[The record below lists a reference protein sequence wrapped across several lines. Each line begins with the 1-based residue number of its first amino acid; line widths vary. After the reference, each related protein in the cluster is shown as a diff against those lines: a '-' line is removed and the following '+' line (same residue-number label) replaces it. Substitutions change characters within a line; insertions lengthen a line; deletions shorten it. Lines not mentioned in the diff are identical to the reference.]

1 MFRINRENLR
11 NSHEGPWLLLDI
23 IMLGLL
29 LLNLLFLLFDGL
41 YNTAFIRDSLNA
53 WSLAFVN
60 FYDPIHKNF
69 ILVDLVFITIFLT
82 EFFVRW
88 IVAIKTEEYLRWYFF
103 PFLRWY
109 DLVGCIPLG
118 GTRIFRFLRIFSILY
133 RLHKNQIIDLNDTGI
148 YRFFAFY
155 YDVFVEELSDRIVVK
170 VLTDAQQDIAAGSPL
185 IDDITQNVLA
195 PRRPVIS
202 SWMSNIVNHLGQS
215 INDSKHGDVIRRH
228 VKDSVG
234 KAVRENAQVSTLSYL
249 PVVGRTIENTLE
261 SAVTDIVTASVVNLL
276 TDLEARDIEE
286 FVSSGLKDFTPE
298 EQNLDKEFL
307 LVVNE
312 CIEAIKGHV
321 SQQRWKSQL
330 IEKQQQK
337 KAAKMNPVVDDSDV
351 KQP

>member
-1 MFRINRENLR
+1 
-11 NSHEGPWLLLDI
+11 
-23 IMLGLL
+23 
-29 LLNLLFLLFDGL
+29 
-41 YNTAFIRDSLNA
+41 
-53 WSLAFVN
+53 
-60 FYDPIHKNF
+60 
-69 ILVDLVFITIFLT
+69 
-82 EFFVRW
+82 
-88 IVAIKTEEYLRWYFF
+88 
-103 PFLRWY
+103 
-109 DLVGCIPLG
+109 
-118 GTRIFRFLRIFSILY
+118 
-133 RLHKNQIIDLNDTGI
+133 
-148 YRFFAFY
+148 
-155 YDVFVEELSDRIVVK
+155 
-170 VLTDAQQDIAAGSPL
+170 
-185 IDDITQNVLA
+185 
-195 PRRPVIS
+195 
-202 SWMSNIVNHLGQS
+202 MSNIVNHLGQS

-234 KAVRENAQVSTLSYL
+234 KAVRENAQVSTLSYV

-321 SQQRWKSQL
+321 SHQRWKSQL

>member
-1 MFRINRENLR
+1 MLRINRENLR
-11 NSHEGPWLLLDI
+11 NSHEGPWLLLDLT
-23 IMLGLL
+23 MLGLL

-41 YNTAFIRDSLNA
+41 YGTAFVQDTLRS
-53 WSLAFVN
+53 WSPTFVS
-60 FYDPIHKNF
+60 FYEPIHRNF
-69 ILVDLVFITIFLT
+69 ILVDLIFITIFLS
-82 EFFVRW
+82 EFFLRW
-88 IVAIKTEEYLRWYFF
+88 AVAIKRKEHLRWYFF

-133 RLHKNQIIDLNDTGI
+133 RLHKHQIIDLNQTAL
-148 YRFFAFY
+148 YRFIAFY

-170 VLTDAQQDIAAGSPL
+170 VLSDAQQDIAAGSPL
-185 IDDITQNVLA
+185 IEDITQNVLA

-202 SWMSNIVNHLGQS
+202 NWLSSMVNHFGQS

-234 KAVRENAQVSTLSYL
+234 KAVRDNAQVSTLSYV
-249 PVVGRTIENTLE
+249 PVVGKTIENTLE
-261 SAVTDIVTASVVNLL
+261 SAVTDIVTASIVNLL
-276 TDLEARDIEE
+276 ADLEAKDIEE
-286 FVSSGLKDFTPE
+286 FFAHGLKDFTVAE
-298 EQNLDKEFL
+298 ENLEDEFL

-321 SQQRWKSQL
+321 SQQRWKSHL

-337 KAAKMNPVVDDSDV
+337 QANKATNIVDDTDV
-351 KQP
+351 KAP

>member
-41 YNTAFIRDSLNA
+41 YNTAFIRDSLSA
-53 WSLAFVN
+53 WSPAFVN

-133 RLHKNQIIDLNDTGI
+133 RLHKNKIIDLNDTGI
-148 YRFFAFY
+148 YRFFSFY

-228 VKDSVG
+228 VKESVG
-234 KAVRENAQVSTLSYL
+234 KAVRENAQVSTLSYV

-337 KAAKMNPVVDDSDV
+337 KAAKMKPVVDDSDV

>member
-41 YNTAFIRDSLNA
+41 YNTAFIRDSLSA
-53 WSLAFVN
+53 WSPAFVN

-69 ILVDLVFITIFLT
+69 ILVDLVFVTIFLT

-148 YRFFAFY
+148 YRFFSFY

-170 VLTDAQQDIAAGSPL
+170 VLTDTQQDIAAGSPL

-228 VKDSVG
+228 VKESVG
-234 KAVRENAQVSTLSYL
+234 KAVRENAQVSTLSYV

-337 KAAKMNPVVDDSDV
+337 KAAKMKPVVDDSDV

>member
-53 WSLAFVN
+53 WSPAFVN

-133 RLHKNQIIDLNDTGI
+133 RLHKNKIIDLNDTGI
-148 YRFFAFY
+148 YRFFSFY

-228 VKDSVG
+228 VKESVG
-234 KAVRENAQVSTLSYL
+234 KAVRENAKVSTLSYV

-337 KAAKMNPVVDDSDV
+337 KAAKMKPVVDDSDV

>member
-11 NSHEGPWLLLDI
+11 NSHEGPCLLLDI
-23 IMLGLL
+23 IMLGLFR
-29 LLNLLFLLFDGL
+29 LNLLLLLFDGL
-41 YNTAFIRDSLNA
+41 YNTAFIRDSLSA
-53 WSLAFVN
+53 WSPAFVN

-69 ILVDLVFITIFLT
+69 ILVDLVFITIFLI

-148 YRFFAFY
+148 YRFFSFY

-228 VKDSVG
+228 VKESVG
-234 KAVRENAQVSTLSYL
+234 KAVRENAQVSTLSYV

>member
-11 NSHEGPWLLLDI
+11 NSHEGPWLLLDM

-41 YNTAFIRDSLNA
+41 YNTAFIQDTLSA
-53 WSLAFVN
+53 WSPAFVS
-60 FYDPIHKNF
+60 FYDPIHRNF

-88 IVAIKTEEYLRWYFF
+88 MVAIKTEEYLRWYFF

-118 GTRIFRFLRIFSILY
+118 GTRIFRFLRLFSILY
-133 RLHKNQIIDLNDTGI
+133 RLHKNKIIDLNDTGI

-185 IDDITQNVLA
+185 IEDISQNVIA

-202 SWMSNIVNHLGQS
+202 SWLSGIVNHLGQS

-228 VKDSVG
+228 VKESVG
-234 KAVRENAQVSTLSYL
+234 KAVRENAQVSTLSYV

-261 SAVTDIVTASVVNLL
+261 SAVTDIVTASIVNLL
-276 TDLEARDIEE
+276 TDLEAKDIED

-312 CIEAIKGHV
+312 CIEAIKNHV

-337 KAAKMNPVVDDSDV
+337 KAARMKPVVDDSDV
-351 KQP
+351 

>member
-11 NSHEGPWLLLDI
+11 NSHEGPWLLLDMF
-23 IMLGLL
+23 MLGLL

-41 YNTAFIRDSLNA
+41 YGTAFIRDSLSA
-53 WSLAFVN
+53 WSPAFVS
-60 FYDPIHKNF
+60 FYDPIHRNF
-69 ILVDLVFITIFLT
+69 ILVDLVFISIFLT

-88 IVAIKTEEYLRWYFF
+88 VVAIKTKEHLRWYFF

-118 GTRIFRFLRIFSILY
+118 GTRMFRFLRIFSILY
-133 RLHKNQIIDLNDTGI
+133 RLHKNKIIDLNDTAV

-185 IDDITQNVLA
+185 IDDITQNVIA

-202 SWMSNIVNHLGQS
+202 SWLSNMINHLGHS
-215 INDSKHGDVIRRH
+215 INDSQHGEVIRRH
-228 VKDSVG
+228 VKESVG
-234 KAVRENAQVSTLSYL
+234 KAVRDNPQVSTLSYV

-261 SAVTDIVTASVVNLL
+261 NAVTDIVTASIVNLL
-276 TDLEARDIEE
+276 TDLQAKDIED
-286 FVSSGLKDFTPE
+286 FVSSGLKDFTVQ
-298 EQNLDKEFL
+298 EQNLDEEFL

-330 IEKQQQK
+330 IEKQQLK
-337 KAAKMNPVVDDSDV
+337 KSAKMKPVVEDSDV

>member
-29 LLNLLFLLFDGL
+29 LLNLLLLLFDGL
-41 YNTAFIRDSLNA
+41 YNTAFIRDSLSA
-53 WSLAFVN
+53 WSPAFVN

-69 ILVDLVFITIFLT
+69 ILVDLVFITIFLI

-148 YRFFAFY
+148 YRFFSFY

-170 VLTDAQQDIAAGSPL
+170 VLTDAQQDIASGSPL

-228 VKDSVG
+228 VKESVG
-234 KAVRENAQVSTLSYL
+234 KAVRENAQVSTLSYV

-337 KAAKMNPVVDDSDV
+337 KAAKMKPVVDDSDV

>member
-11 NSHEGPWLLLDI
+11 NSHEGPWLLLDM

-41 YNTAFIRDSLNA
+41 YNTAFIQDTLSA
-53 WSLAFVN
+53 WSPAFVS
-60 FYDPIHKNF
+60 FYDPIHRNF

-88 IVAIKTEEYLRWYFF
+88 MVAIKTEEYLRWYFF

-133 RLHKNQIIDLNDTGI
+133 RLHKNKIIDLNDTGI

-185 IDDITQNVLA
+185 LEDISQNVIA

-202 SWMSNIVNHLGQS
+202 SWLSGIVNHLGQS

-228 VKDSVG
+228 VKESVG
-234 KAVRENAQVSTLSYL
+234 KAVRENAQVSTLSYV

-261 SAVTDIVTASVVNLL
+261 SAVTDIVTASIVNLL
-276 TDLEARDIEE
+276 TDLEAKDIED
-286 FVSSGLKDFTPE
+286 FVSSGLNDFTPE

-312 CIEAIKGHV
+312 CIEAIKNHV

-337 KAAKMNPVVDDSDV
+337 KAARMKPVVDDSDV
-351 KQP
+351 

>member
-41 YNTAFIRDSLNA
+41 YNTAFIQDTLRA
-53 WSLAFVN
+53 WSPSFTAL
-60 FYDPIHKNF
+60 YDPIHKNF

-82 EFFVRW
+82 EFFIRW
-88 IVAIKTEEYLRWYFF
+88 IVAIRKEEYLRWYFF
-103 PFLRWY
+103 PFIRWY

-185 IDDITQNVLA
+185 IDEITQNVLA

-202 SWMSNIVNHLGQS
+202 SWLSNIVNHFGLS
-215 INDSKHGDVIRRH
+215 IHDSEHGDVIRRH
-228 VKDSVG
+228 IKDSVG
-234 KAVRENAQVSTLSYL
+234 KAVRENKQVSSLSFV
-249 PVVGRTIENTLE
+249 PVLGRTIEDTLE
-261 SAVTDIVTASVVNLL
+261 SAVTDIVNTSLVNLL
-276 TDLEARDIEE
+276 TDLEAKDIED
-286 FVSSGLKDFTPE
+286 FIRSGMKDFTPE

-307 LVVNE
+307 IVINE

-321 SQQRWKSQL
+321 SQQRWKSEL
-330 IEKQQQK
+330 IEKQQRK
-337 KAAKMNPVVDDSDV
+337 KAAMQPIVDDSDV
-351 KQP
+351 KES

>member
-11 NSHEGPWLLLDI
+11 NSHEGPWLLLDM

-41 YNTAFIRDSLNA
+41 YNTAFIKDALSA
-53 WSLAFVN
+53 WSPAFVN
-60 FYDPIHKNF
+60 FYEPIHRNF

-88 IVAIKTEEYLRWYFF
+88 GVAIKNEEYLRWYFF

-185 IDDITQNVLA
+185 IEDITQNVIA

-202 SWMSNIVNHLGQS
+202 SWLSGIVNHLGQS

-234 KAVRENAQVSTLSYL
+234 KAVRENAQVSTLSYV

-261 SAVTDIVTASVVNLL
+261 SAVTDIVTASIVNLL
-276 TDLEARDIEE
+276 ADLEPKDIED
-286 FVSSGLKDFTPE
+286 FISSGLKDFTPE

-312 CIEAIKGHV
+312 CIEAIKSHV

-337 KAAKMNPVVDDSDV
+337 KAAKLPSERGNNDAN
-351 KQP
+351 

>member
-1 MFRINRENLR
+1 MFRINLENLR
-11 NSHEGPWLLLDI
+11 SSHEGPWLLLDI

-53 WSLAFVN
+53 WSPAFVN

-133 RLHKNQIIDLNDTGI
+133 RLHKNKIIDLNDTGI
-148 YRFFAFY
+148 YRFFSFY

-228 VKDSVG
+228 VKESVG
-234 KAVRENAQVSTLSYL
+234 KAVRENAQVSTLSYV

-337 KAAKMNPVVDDSDV
+337 KAAKMKPVVDDSDV

>member
-23 IMLGLL
+23 VMLGLL

-53 WSLAFVN
+53 WSPAFVN

-118 GTRIFRFLRIFSILY
+118 GTRIFRVLRIFSILY
-133 RLHKNQIIDLNDTGI
+133 RLHKNKIIDLNDTGI
-148 YRFFAFY
+148 YRFFSFY

-228 VKDSVG
+228 VKESVG
-234 KAVRENAQVSTLSYL
+234 KAVRENAQVSTLSYV

-337 KAAKMNPVVDDSDV
+337 KAAKMKPVVDDSDV